1 MRKKVSIV
9 GAGNVGATAAHWI
22 AAKELAD
29 VVLIDVVEG
38 VPQGK
43 ALDLLEAMP
52 IEKRDVHVIGFER
65 LRSHRELRHRGH
77 HRRHSAQAGHEPRR
91 PAAHQLQDHV
101 RRGREGGCAVAGVH
115 PDHRLQSARRHG
127 AGGVPSGGLQSRA
140 RHRHGRRPRFR
151 PLPHLHR
158 RRTERQRRKRDR
170 LRARRPRRHHGSAGA
185 LLHGRRH
192 SDHRTDRARPARSS
206 SSSAPATAAPR
217 S

>member
-52 IEKRDVHVIGFER
+52 IEKRDVRHRLQR
-65 LRSHRELRHRGH
+65 LRGHGQLRHRGH
-77 HRRHSAQAGHEPRR
+77 HRRHSPQARHEPRR

-101 RRGREGGCAVAGVH
+101 GRGAEGGGAVARVDS
-115 PDHRLQSARRHG
+115 DHRLQSAGRHG
-127 AGGVPSGGLQSRA
+127 PGRLPPGRLQPRA
-140 RHRHGRRPRFR
+140 RHRHGRRAGLGA
-151 PLPHLHR
+151 LPHLHR
-158 RRTERQRRKRDR
+158 RRAERQRRERDG
-170 LRARRPRRHHGSAGA
+170 LRAGRPRRHHGAAGA
-185 LLHGRRH
+185 LLHRRRH
-192 SDHRTDRARPARSS
+192 SHHRAHRARSPRSRSCSAR
-206 SSSAPATAAPR
+206 ATAAPR